1 MFTFMDTFI
10 IWTVIL
16 VGCFIMN
23 VLLTKTPTPDKDVI
37 CAELLQELIFI
48 EEENWGEK
56 LPPNVVDLIEQFV
69 IKQVNLNPHDMSVK
83 AQRLRELREAV

>member
-1 MFTFMDTFI
+1 MFTTLDTFI
-10 IWTVIL
+10 IWAVIF
-16 VGCFIMN
+16 VGCFI
-23 VLLTKTPTPDKDVI
+23 VIILLAKTPTPDKDII

-56 LPPNVVDLIEQFV
+56 LPPSVVDLIEQFV
-69 IKQVNLNPHDMSVK
+69 IKQVNLNPHDMAVK